1 MEAYLINP
9 VNRKAG
15 KTKRKKRTTAMAK
28 RNKKGQ
34 FVKGGGKTTKRGGK
48 TTKRKSTKRA
58 SRKAAPSR
66 ATRRRHVV
74 KAYQA
79 TRHKKSATIHYKKQ
93 SWGVAKHMSNPFN
106 MGIGGLGEE
115 LIGVG
120 IAFGTLF
127 AVGFLNRQSERLPL
141 PANKWVGL
149 GVKLGVALGAA
160 YGVSQLSK
168 RNIISGR
175 NATVAR
181 VMCFAPFTMAILNE
195 FVPAVA
201 SQVSL
206 NADLNGYYP
215 QELGMEAGNRLSDNT
230 ISAELAAELEQESEE
245 SAY

>member
-34 FVKGGGKTTKRGGK
+34 FVKRGGK
-48 TTKRKSTKRA
+48 TTKRKSTKRK
-58 SRKAAPSR
+58 STNRNPHKAAP
-66 ATRRRHVV
+66 RRHVV
-74 KAYQA
+74 KAYRA
-79 TRHKKSATIHYKKQ
+79 TRHKKRAIIHYKKR
-93 SWGVAKHMSNPFN
+93 SWRVAKHLSNPFN